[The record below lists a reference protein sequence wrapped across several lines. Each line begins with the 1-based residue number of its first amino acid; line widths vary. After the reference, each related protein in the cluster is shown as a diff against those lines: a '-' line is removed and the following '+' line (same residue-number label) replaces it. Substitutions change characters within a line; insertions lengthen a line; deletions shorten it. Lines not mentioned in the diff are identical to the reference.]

1 MKNFIKLKLREEV
14 NKEILCKKCGWT
26 WSKSDGGADMYFCH
40 KCGNDNTPD
49 NISETNIKSNAAG
62 VLLKSLQTERIFLML
77 RNDKKPTWSLI
88 AGGINEDEKI
98 LDGLKREI
106 MEETKFNPNLITFK
120 KIGINEGYDKKSL
133 FHYYEGY
140 VEEELKPTLD
150 HENLKYGWFS
160 KNNLP
165 NPLFVG
171 MEEKINNI

>member
-1 MKNFIKLKLREEV
+1 MKSLIKLKLREEA
-14 NKEILCKKCGWT
+14 NKKIICKKCGWT
-26 WSKSDGGADMYFCH
+26 WDKADGGPDMYFCH
-40 KCGNDNTPD
+40 KCGKDNTPD
-49 NISETNIKSNAAG
+49 NITETKMKPNAAG

-77 RNDKKPTWSLI
+77 RNDKTPTWSLI

-140 VEEELKPTLD
+140 VEKELKPTLD

-160 KNNLP
+160 KDALP
-165 NPLFVG
+165 NPLFIG
-171 MEEKINNI
+171 MEEKIKNI